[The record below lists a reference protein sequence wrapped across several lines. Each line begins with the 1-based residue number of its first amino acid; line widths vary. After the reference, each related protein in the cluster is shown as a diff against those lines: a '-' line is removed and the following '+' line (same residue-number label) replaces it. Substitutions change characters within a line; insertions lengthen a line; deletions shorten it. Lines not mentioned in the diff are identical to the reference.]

1 MDNPLD
7 SLPPPGANPLD
18 SLAPPTTDWTTPA
31 AKASMLTPGNSP
43 VAHTD
48 PTSANPVENELS
60 VGLQNALPAYG
71 KWLTDRWLGAK
82 QIMGLA
88 GTQEAADKREIDA
101 PLQASFGGGLGQT
114 AAAGI
119 TTLPLGVGRLG
130 YLGAMAIGGALGA
143 TDPVVEGESRAQNAG
158 VGALLGAGGQFV
170 GNRIGNW
177 LTARGSLEP
186 LTPGQAQA
194 AQAGANLG
202 LQTTPGQAT
211 GNRSLQQLEAAFS
224 SNPWSSGPFNRLAQ
238 SNRRITARAVA
249 GAMGENAN
257 TVDSTVL
264 QNASD
269 RLGDVFDRV
278 RDPSRIS
285 VVNPAD
291 TTSALDA
298 IDQNYL
304 GTFANNSSTV
314 RDNPLVAQLESLTS
328 QGGINGEQLGSL
340 SSNLGRAANNQM
352 TSAGGDRQLGQAL
365 YDVQGHVHD
374 LIQGQLSGDELA
386 QYTQALQQYRALRQV
401 TSRVG
406 NVNPTTGDVSPVSL
420 ANYLQQ
426 TDRQGFTFGRN
437 QSDMYTAARFGQA
450 FKPVVGDS
458 GTATRSWNPFS
469 IAMGIPRSILS
480 NAYMSP
486 IGSAVVRGSA
496 AAASATAPPL
506 ALGRAVQPYLTG
518 GLPGAAT
525 LVPYLTE

>member
-1 MDNPLD
+1 V
-7 SLPPPGANPLD
+7 
-18 SLAPPTTDWTTPA
+18 
-31 AKASMLTPGNSP
+31 TPGNSP

-48 PTSANPVENELS
+48 PNSPNPIENEIGVALT
-60 VGLQNALPAYG
+60 NALPAYG
-71 KWLTDRWLGAK
+71 KWLTDKGLGIR
-82 QIMGLA
+82 QMLGLA
-88 GTQEAADKREIDA
+88 GSKEAEEKRAIDA
-101 PLQASFGGGLGQT
+101 PLQASLGGGLGQT
-114 AAAGI
+114 AAAAI
-119 TTLPLGVGRLG
+119 TTLPLGSARLG

-143 TDPVVEGESRAQNAG
+143 TDPVVDGESRLQNTG

-177 LTARGSLEP
+177 LTARGEVDA
-186 LTPGQAQA
+186 LTPGQQA
-194 AQAGANLG
+194 AANIGADLG

-211 GNRSLQQLEAAFS
+211 GSRSLQQFEAALA
-224 SNPWSSGPFNRLAQ
+224 SNPWSSGPFNELAQ
-238 SNRRITARAVA
+238 SNRRATARAVA
-249 GAMGENAN
+249 GAIGENAN

-269 RLGDVFDRV
+269 RLGDIFDSV

-285 VVNPAD
+285 VVDPAH
-291 TTSALDA
+291 TAAALDA

-304 GTFANNSSTV
+304 GTFANNSASV
-314 RDNPLVAQLESLTS
+314 RNNPLVAQLESLTS

-340 SSNLGRAANNQM
+340 ASNLGKAASNQM
-352 TSAGGDRQLGQAL
+352 TSANGDRQLGQAL
-365 YDVQGHVHD
+365 FDVQGHVHD
-374 LIQGQLSGDELA
+374 LIQGQLTGDELA
-386 QYTQALQQYRALRQV
+386 QYTQALQQYRALRQI

-406 NVNPTTGDVSPVSL
+406 NINPTTGDVNPVSL

-437 QSDMYTAARFGQA
+437 QSPMYNAARFGQA

-469 IAMGIPRSILS
+469 LAMGIPRSIVS

-486 IGSAVVRGSA
+486 IGSALVRGSSA
-496 AAASATAPPL
+496 ALTSTAPPL
-506 ALGRAVQPYLTG
+506 ALGQALQPYVTG

-525 LVPYLTE
+525 LIPYLTE

>member
-7 SLPPPGANPLD
+7 SLSPPGSNPLD
-18 SLAPPTTDWTTPA
+18 ALAPPTTDWTAQAQAPIART
-31 AKASMLTPGNSP
+31 NYSP

-48 PTSANPVENELS
+48 PTSDHPVDNELS
-60 VGLQNALPAYG
+60 VGFTNALPAYG
-71 KWLTDRWLGAK
+71 KWLTDKWLGVR
-82 QIMGLA
+82 QLMGLA
-88 GTQEAADKREIDA
+88 GSQEAQDKRELDA
-101 PLQASFGGGLGQT
+101 PLQASFGGGLGQAT
-114 AAAGI
+114 AAGI
-119 TTLPLGVGRLG
+119 TTLPLGAARLG
-130 YLGAMAIGGALGA
+130 YLGAMGIGGALGA
-143 TDPVVEGESRAQNAG
+143 TDPVVDGESRAENAG

-177 LTARGSLEP
+177 LTARGNVDA
-186 LTPGQAQA
+186 LTPGQRGA
-194 AQAGANLG
+194 AAAGANLG

-211 GNRSLQQLEAAFS
+211 GSRSLQQFEAALS
-224 SNPWSSGPFNRLAQ
+224 SNPWSSGPFNRLAE
-238 SNRRITARAVA
+238 SNRRITGNAVA

-257 TVDSTVL
+257 SVDSTVL
-264 QNASD
+264 QNADD
-269 RLGDVFDRV
+269 RLGDIFDSV
-278 RDPSRIS
+278 RDPTRIS

-314 RDNPLVAQLESLTS
+314 RDNPLVAQLEGLTA

-340 SSNLGRAANNQM
+340 ASNLGRAANNQM
-352 TSAGGDRQLGQAL
+352 TTASGDRQLGQAL
-365 YDVQGHVHD
+365 FDVQGHVHD

-386 QYTQALQQYRALRQV
+386 QYTQALRQYRALRQV

-406 NVNPTTGDVSPVSL
+406 NVNPTTGVVNPVSF

-426 TDRQGFTFGRN
+426 SDRQGFTFGRN
-437 QSDMYTAARFGQA
+437 QSPMYTAARFGQA

-469 IAMGIPRSILS
+469 IGTGIPRSIVS

-486 IGSAVVRGSA
+486 IGSALVRGSTA
-496 AAASATAPPL
+496 AATATAPPL
-506 ALGRAVQPYLTG
+506 ALGQALQPYLTG

-525 LVPYLTE
+525 LIPYLTE